1 MKKVIILI
9 TILSIFI
16 AGCSE
21 KNFYLSGEYYKSD
34 VLEINDND
42 LDKLINNKKS
52 FILFVYNPFCN
63 FKVSC
68 EEVFVN
74 TLKNENI
81 TLLKIPFNS
90 FKLSK
95 FYKKV
100 KYGPSIL
107 IINNGK
113 LVKYLDA
120 SDDNDYDI
128 YQDEEKFKEWLSFYI
143 YLNKMD

>member
-1 MKKVIILI
+1 M
-9 TILSIFI
+9 
-16 AGCSE
+16 
-21 KNFYLSGEYYKSD
+21 
-34 VLEINDND
+34 
-42 LDKLINNKKS
+42 KKS

-128 YQDEEKFKEWLSFYI
+128 YQDEKKFKEWLSFYI
-143 YLNKMD
+143 YLNKRD

>member
-1 MKKVIILI
+1 MKKYIILI
-9 TILSIFI
+9 VMLSFFI
-16 AGCSE
+16 VGCSE
-21 KNFYLSGEYYKSD
+21 KKFYLSGEYYKSD
-34 VLEINDND
+34 VIEINNNE
-42 LDKLINNKKS
+42 LDKLLNNDKS

-68 EEVFVN
+68 EEVFTN

-81 TLLKIPFNS
+81 TLLKIPFDN
-90 FKLSK
+90 FKSSK

-128 YQDEEKFKEWLSFYI
+128 YQDEEKFKKWLSLYI
-143 YLNKMD
+143 YLSKRD

>member
-1 MKKVIILI
+1 MKKYIILI
-9 TILSIFI
+9 VILSFFI
-16 AGCSE
+16 VGCSE
-21 KNFYLSGEYYKSD
+21 KKFYLSGEYYKSD
-34 VLEINDND
+34 VIEINNNE
-42 LDKLINNKKS
+42 LDKLLNNDKS

-68 EEVFVN
+68 EEVFTN
-74 TLKNENI
+74 TLRDENI
-81 TLLKIPFNS
+81 TLLKIPFDS
-90 FKLSK
+90 FKSSK

-107 IINNGK
+107 IVNNGK

-128 YQDEEKFKEWLSFYI
+128 YQDEEKFKEWLSLYI
-143 YLNKMD
+143 YLSKRD

>member
-1 MKKVIILI
+1 MLGYSSQLLNPVRIRIII
-9 TILSIFI
+9 I
-16 AGCSE
+16 
-21 KNFYLSGEYYKSD
+21 YYKTL
-34 VLEINDND
+34 VH
-42 LDKLINNKKS
+42 

-63 FKVSC
+63 FEVSC

-120 SDDNDYDI
+120 SDDNDYGI
-128 YQDEEKFKEWLSFYI
+128 YQDEEKFKEWLSLYI
-143 YLNKMD
+143 YLSKKD